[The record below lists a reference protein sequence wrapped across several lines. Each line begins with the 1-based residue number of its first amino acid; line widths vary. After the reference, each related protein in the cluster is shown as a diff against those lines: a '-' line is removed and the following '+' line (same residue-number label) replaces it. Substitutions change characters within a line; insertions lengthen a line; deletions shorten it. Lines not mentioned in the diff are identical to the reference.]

1 MKKTKVTLLIVDDN
15 DYNLMIL
22 SKMLGNQGYHI
33 LEARCGLDAIAIAKS
48 RQPDLILLDI
58 LMPDVNGYEVCTTLK
73 NEAATQNIPIVFISA
88 VEEPDE
94 KVEAFSVGGVDFIN
108 KPFQLVEVLARV
120 ETHLRLSSMQ
130 CQLIEQANLLKLQ
143 NISLQRELCNISG
156 INPREYERISESF
169 NRNEFKVFYQPIIN
183 LQSGLI
189 NGFEALMRWQHPQRG
204 LVLPAEF
211 IEIIETTDL
220 IYAVGRWVINT
231 ACQQLRIWQS
241 YYPHFEN
248 LTMSVNVS
256 TKQLIE
262 FNLVNYIREILNE
275 YNIKP
280 QCLKLEI
287 TESTVMGDRDITLQN
302 LYQLKALGLKF
313 CIDDFGTGYS
323 SLRRLTDF
331 PIDILKIDY
340 SFIHNSEWLIVKAI
354 ATLAFSLGKEVVL
367 EGIET
372 NEQLELLKSL
382 FPNSLAMV
390 YGQGYLFAR
399 PLDAF
404 AASVFLEQAKTIP
417 DLEIA

>member
-1 MKKTKVTLLIVDDN
+1 MTTSKTIILIVDDN
-15 DYNLMIL
+15 EYNLLIL
-22 SKMLGNQGYHI
+22 STMIENQGYQV
-33 LEARCGLDAIAIAKS
+33 LKADNGNEAITFAKS
-48 RQPDLILLDI
+48 QQPDLILLDI
-58 LMPDVNGYEVCTTLK
+58 IMPDVSGYEVCTTLK
-73 NEAATQNIPIVFISA
+73 DDPKTQHIPIVFISA
-88 VEEPDE
+88 VENPNE

-120 ETHLRLSSMQ
+120 ETHLRLSSLQ
-130 CQLIEQANLLKLQ
+130 YQLMEQAKLLKLQ
-143 NISLQRELCNISG
+143 NISLQRELFNITG
-156 INPREYERISESF
+156 IDLQEYERINTGFE
-169 NRNEFKVFYQPIIN
+169 RHEFRVFYQPIIN
-183 LQSGLI
+183 LQSGII

-204 LVLPAEF
+204 IVSPAEF
-211 IEIIETTDL
+211 IEIMESTDL
-220 IYAVGRWVINT
+220 IHPVGRWVIDT
-231 ACQQLRIWQS
+231 ACQQLRMWKDH
-241 YYPHFEN
+241 YPHREH
-248 LTMSVNVS
+248 LTISVNVS

-262 FNLVNYIREILNE
+262 FNLVDYIKHTLDK
-275 YNIKP
+275 YSLDP

-302 LYQLKALGLKF
+302 VHQLKELGINF

-340 SFIHNSEWLIVKAI
+340 SFIHNAEWLIVKAI

-372 NEQLELLKSL
+372 NEQLELLKAL
-382 FPNSLAMV
+382 FPDSLAIV

-404 AASVFLEQAKTIP
+404 AASVFLEKN
-417 DLEIA
+417 L